1 MKKIIGFII
10 TILAMCSF
18 AFCNIESKEVVYASG
33 EEEAV
38 FNTPECYQQAKGL
51 WSSFVIGGSSIATS
65 GCGLLSLTNAVNYL
79 TGNFIEPTNLAKY
92 AYSIDAYNGSIG
104 GGTARWVLYNQLQ
117 AYEKK
122 YGFKVTSAGRDGT
135 ITRPDVKAHLK
146 KGGTVI
152 AHVYGHFIAIVGY
165 NEVNNTYCVYDCAAN
180 ASKRYSYPYGTWLS
194 EDILKN
200 SQYMS
205 VDWYCLL
212 ERATNSIVKLD
223 QEGGTYK
230 NSKAT
235 VSYFV
240 TSNENTL
247 IDVSGFALDERGIES
262 FFYIVDDKIT
272 EQYPLSTVARYDI
285 YDKFTNY
292 QVCDPTKIGFEGQID
307 TTKLTKGTHRII
319 ISAKTPNGGVCDVA
333 TVMINKGTVDG
344 TIDKVNK
351 TNTVEMSRYSN
362 QAGLRDTWPEAGI
375 YQPCFRAEYNYVLD
389 LGQIDFSNYKRADIY
404 YSTDQ
409 SFISNKDGVQSVIG
423 FKNSNYSFGYH
434 GMPLDLKDSIA
445 YTNMINARGG
455 WTTDSVVSVDLTN
468 INYNGPTYLS
478 GYNQESALYVV
489 KKVVFYYN
497 DDYEFHNFK
506 EATCTAPKT
515 CTDCGATEGEALGHY
530 YLPATCLSPSKC
542 FRCGD
547 EVGEVGSHDY
557 IEATCTTP
565 KTCRYCNEV
574 VGTANGHNYE
584 RKTKKATCKEAG
596 AIYDECSVCKDV
608 QIIQTEDKLPHEL
621 VHHDGKPAECIKTG
635 YEAYDTCKNCDYTTY
650 KELPILM
657 HNYVETVVPPTCES
671 KGYTLYS
678 CTRCQ
683 NSYQANE
690 KAKLPHKESDWIISE
705 PATCVDSGKE
715 IIECEVC
722 HTITNER
729 EIEALGHDI
738 INHEALEATC
748 ENIGHYAYQT
758 CSRCDYT
765 TYEEIPALGHDY
777 HIIIINPTKQQDGYT
792 IHRCNRCSESYTD
805 NYTTVK
811 SNCKKSSIAT
821 IIAMV
826 TTLCSCLYIYRSK
839 KN

>member
-165 NEVNNTYCVYDCAAN
+165 NEANNTYCVYDCAAN

-272 EQYPLSTVARYDI
+272 EQYPLSTVARYDV

-657 HNYVETVVPPTCES
+657 HNYTETVVAPTCES

-777 HIIIINPTKQQDGYT
+777 YIVIINPTKQQDGYT

>member
-292 QVCDPTKIGFEGQID
+292 QVCDPTKIGFDGQID

-657 HNYVETVVPPTCES
+657 HNYIETVVPPTCES
-671 KGYTLYS
+671 KGYTLHS
-678 CTRCQ
+678 CTRCK
-683 NSYQANE
+683 NSYRTNE
-690 KAKLPHKESDWIISE
+690 KAKLPHKESNWIISE

-777 HIIIINPTKQQDGYT
+777 HIVIINPTKQQDGYT

>member
-165 NEVNNTYCVYDCAAN
+165 NEANNTYCVYDCAAN

-247 IDVSGFALDERGIES
+247 IDVSGIALDERGIES

-657 HNYVETVVPPTCES
+657 HNYTETVVAPTCES

-690 KAKLPHKESDWIISE
+690 KAKLPHKESNWIISE

-738 INHEALEATC
+738 INHEALQATC

-777 HIIIINPTKQQDGYT
+777 HIVIINPTKQQDGYT

>member
-247 IDVSGFALDERGIES
+247 IDVSGIALDERGIES

-657 HNYVETVVPPTCES
+657 HNYTETVVAPTCES

-690 KAKLPHKESDWIISE
+690 KAKLPHKESNWIISE

-738 INHEALEATC
+738 INHEALQATC

>member
-506 EATCTAPKT
+506 EATCTVPKT

-690 KAKLPHKESDWIISE
+690 KAKLSHKESNWIISE

-722 HTITNER
+722 HTIIKER

-738 INHEALEATC
+738 IKHEALEATC

-777 HIIIINPTKQQDGYT
+777 YIVIINPTKQQDGYT

>member
-165 NEVNNTYCVYDCAAN
+165 NEANNTYCVYDCAAN

-657 HNYVETVVPPTCES
+657 HSYVETVVPPTCES

-690 KAKLPHKESDWIISE
+690 KAKLPHKESNWIISE

-738 INHEALEATC
+738 INHEALQATC

-777 HIIIINPTKQQDGYT
+777 HIVIINPTKQQDGYT

>member
-165 NEVNNTYCVYDCAAN
+165 NEANNTYCVYDCAAN

-292 QVCDPTKIGFEGQID
+292 QVCNPTKIGFDGQID

-657 HNYVETVVPPTCES
+657 HNYTETVVAPTCES

-777 HIIIINPTKQQDGYT
+777 HIVIINPTKQQDGYT
-792 IHRCNRCSESYTD
+792 IHRCNRCLESYTD

>member
-165 NEVNNTYCVYDCAAN
+165 NEANNTYCVYDCAAN

-777 HIIIINPTKQQDGYT
+777 YIVIINPTKQQDGYT

>member
-135 ITRPDVKAHLK
+135 ITRSDVKAHLK

-165 NEVNNTYCVYDCAAN
+165 NEANNTYCVYDCAAN

-194 EDILKN
+194 EEILKN
-200 SQYMS
+200 SKYMS

>member
-247 IDVSGFALDERGIES
+247 IDVSGVALDERGIES

-272 EQYPLSTVARYDI
+272 EQYPLSTVARYDV

-671 KGYTLYS
+671 NGYTLHS
-678 CTRCQ
+678 CTRCK
-683 NSYQANE
+683 NSYRTNE

-738 INHEALEATC
+738 IKHEALEATC

-765 TYEEIPALGHDY
+765 TYEEIPALGHNY
-777 HIIIINPTKQQDGYT
+777 YIVIINPTKQQDGYT

>member
-506 EATCTAPKT
+506 EATCTVPKT

-657 HNYVETVVPPTCES
+657 HNYVETVVAPTCES
-671 KGYTLYS
+671 NGYTLHS
-678 CTRCQ
+678 CTRCK
-683 NSYQANE
+683 NSYRTNE

-738 INHEALEATC
+738 INHEALQATC

-777 HIIIINPTKQQDGYT
+777 HIVIINPTKQQDGYT

>member
-165 NEVNNTYCVYDCAAN
+165 NEANNTYCVYDCAAN

-468 INYNGPTYLS
+468 IKYNGPTYLS

-657 HNYVETVVPPTCES
+657 HNYTETVVPPTCES

-777 HIIIINPTKQQDGYT
+777 HIVIINPTKQQDGYT

>member
-165 NEVNNTYCVYDCAAN
+165 NEANNTYCVYDCAAN

-272 EQYPLSTVARYDI
+272 EQYPLSTVARYDV

>member
-165 NEVNNTYCVYDCAAN
+165 NEANNTYCVYDCAAN

-389 LGQIDFSNYKRADIY
+389 LGKIDFSNYKRADIY

>member
-165 NEVNNTYCVYDCAAN
+165 NEANNTYCVYDCAAN

>member
-165 NEVNNTYCVYDCAAN
+165 NEANNTYCVYDCAAN

-272 EQYPLSTVARYDI
+272 EQYPLSTVARYDV

-690 KAKLPHKESDWIISE
+690 KAKLPHKESNWIISE

>member
-165 NEVNNTYCVYDCAAN
+165 NEANNTYCVYDCAAN

-292 QVCDPTKIGFEGQID
+292 QVCDPTKTGFEGQID

-547 EVGEVGSHDY
+547 EVGDVGSHDY

>member
-1 MKKIIGFII
+1 M
-10 TILAMCSF
+10 
-18 AFCNIESKEVVYASG
+18 
-33 EEEAV
+33 
-38 FNTPECYQQAKGL
+38 
-51 WSSFVIGGSSIATS
+51 
-65 GCGLLSLTNAVNYL
+65 
-79 TGNFIEPTNLAKY
+79 
-92 AYSIDAYNGSIG
+92 
-104 GGTARWVLYNQLQ
+104 
-117 AYEKK
+117 
-122 YGFKVTSAGRDGT
+122 
-135 ITRPDVKAHLK
+135 
-146 KGGTVI
+146 
-152 AHVYGHFIAIVGY
+152 
-165 NEVNNTYCVYDCAAN
+165 
-180 ASKRYSYPYGTWLS
+180 
-194 EDILKN
+194 
-200 SQYMS
+200 
-205 VDWYCLL
+205 
-212 ERATNSIVKLD
+212 
-223 QEGGTYK
+223 
-230 NSKAT
+230 
-235 VSYFV
+235 
-240 TSNENTL
+240 
-247 IDVSGFALDERGIES
+247 
-262 FFYIVDDKIT
+262 
-272 EQYPLSTVARYDI
+272 
-285 YDKFTNY
+285 
-292 QVCDPTKIGFEGQID
+292 
-307 TTKLTKGTHRII
+307 
-319 ISAKTPNGGVCDVA
+319 
-333 TVMINKGTVDG
+333 
-344 TIDKVNK
+344 
-351 TNTVEMSRYSN
+351 
-362 QAGLRDTWPEAGI
+362 
-375 YQPCFRAEYNYVLD
+375 
-389 LGQIDFSNYKRADIY
+389 
-404 YSTDQ
+404 
-409 SFISNKDGVQSVIG
+409 
-423 FKNSNYSFGYH
+423 
-434 GMPLDLKDSIA
+434 
-445 YTNMINARGG
+445 
-455 WTTDSVVSVDLTN
+455 
-468 INYNGPTYLS
+468 
-478 GYNQESALYVV
+478 
-489 KKVVFYYN
+489 
-497 DDYEFHNFK
+497 
-506 EATCTAPKT
+506 
-515 CTDCGATEGEALGHY
+515 GHY

-584 RKTKKATCKEAG
+584 RKTKKATCKETG

-738 INHEALEATC
+738 INHEALQATC

-777 HIIIINPTKQQDGYT
+777 HIVIINPTKQQDGYT

>member
-272 EQYPLSTVARYDI
+272 EQYPLSTVARYDV

-547 EVGEVGSHDY
+547 EVGDVGSHDY

-657 HNYVETVVPPTCES
+657 HNYIETVVPPTCES
-671 KGYTLYS
+671 KGYTLHS
-678 CTRCQ
+678 CTRCK
-683 NSYQANE
+683 NSYRTNE
-690 KAKLPHKESDWIISE
+690 KAKLPHKESNWIISE

>member
-506 EATCTAPKT
+506 EATCTVPKT

-657 HNYVETVVPPTCES
+657 HNYVETVVAPTCES
-671 KGYTLYS
+671 NGYTLHS
-678 CTRCQ
+678 CTRCK
-683 NSYQANE
+683 NSYRTNE

-738 INHEALEATC
+738 IKHEALEATC

-777 HIIIINPTKQQDGYT
+777 YIVIINPTKQQDGYT

>member
-165 NEVNNTYCVYDCAAN
+165 NEANNTYCVYDCAAN

-657 HNYVETVVPPTCES
+657 HNYTETVVAPTCES

-690 KAKLPHKESDWIISE
+690 KAKLPHKESNWIISE

-826 TTLCSCLYIYRSK
+826 TTLLSLIHI
-839 KN
+839 

>member
-657 HNYVETVVPPTCES
+657 HNYIETVVPPTCES

-722 HTITNER
+722 HTIIKER

-777 HIIIINPTKQQDGYT
+777 YIVIINPTKQQDGYT

>member
-657 HNYVETVVPPTCES
+657 HNYTETVVAPTCES

-690 KAKLPHKESDWIISE
+690 KAKLPHKESNWIISE

>member
-152 AHVYGHFIAIVGY
+152 AHVYGHFVAIVGY

-506 EATCTAPKT
+506 EATCTVPKT

-657 HNYVETVVPPTCES
+657 HNYVETVVAPTCES
-671 KGYTLYS
+671 NGYTLHS
-678 CTRCQ
+678 CTRCK
-683 NSYQANE
+683 NSYRTNE

-738 INHEALEATC
+738 IKHEALEATC

-777 HIIIINPTKQQDGYT
+777 YIVIINPTKQQDGYT

>member
-92 AYSIDAYNGSIG
+92 AYAIDAYNGSIG

-307 TTKLTKGTHRII
+307 TTKLTKGTHRVI

-657 HNYVETVVPPTCES
+657 HNYVETVVQPTCES

-738 INHEALEATC
+738 INHEALQATC

-777 HIIIINPTKQQDGYT
+777 HIVIINPTKQQDGYT

>member
-1 MKKIIGFII
+1 
-10 TILAMCSF
+10 
-18 AFCNIESKEVVYASG
+18 
-33 EEEAV
+33 
-38 FNTPECYQQAKGL
+38 
-51 WSSFVIGGSSIATS
+51 
-65 GCGLLSLTNAVNYL
+65 
-79 TGNFIEPTNLAKY
+79 
-92 AYSIDAYNGSIG
+92 
-104 GGTARWVLYNQLQ
+104 
-117 AYEKK
+117 
-122 YGFKVTSAGRDGT
+122 
-135 ITRPDVKAHLK
+135 
-146 KGGTVI
+146 
-152 AHVYGHFIAIVGY
+152 
-165 NEVNNTYCVYDCAAN
+165 
-180 ASKRYSYPYGTWLS
+180 
-194 EDILKN
+194 
-200 SQYMS
+200 
-205 VDWYCLL
+205 
-212 ERATNSIVKLD
+212 
-223 QEGGTYK
+223 
-230 NSKAT
+230 
-235 VSYFV
+235 
-240 TSNENTL
+240 
-247 IDVSGFALDERGIES
+247 
-262 FFYIVDDKIT
+262 
-272 EQYPLSTVARYDI
+272 
-285 YDKFTNY
+285 
-292 QVCDPTKIGFEGQID
+292 
-307 TTKLTKGTHRII
+307 
-319 ISAKTPNGGVCDVA
+319 
-333 TVMINKGTVDG
+333 MINKGTVDG

-657 HNYVETVVPPTCES
+657 HNYTETVVSPTCES

-738 INHEALEATC
+738 INHEALQATC

-777 HIIIINPTKQQDGYT
+777 HIVIINPTKQQDGYT

>member
-272 EQYPLSTVARYDI
+272 EQYPLSTVARYDV

-319 ISAKTPNGGVCDVA
+319 ISAKAPNGGVCDVA

-657 HNYVETVVPPTCES
+657 HNYTETVVAPTCES

-777 HIIIINPTKQQDGYT
+777 HIVIINPTKQQDGYT
-792 IHRCNRCSESYTD
+792 IHRCNRCLESYTD

>member
-777 HIIIINPTKQQDGYT
+777 YIVIINPTKQQDGYT

>member
-165 NEVNNTYCVYDCAAN
+165 NEANNTYCVYDCAAN

-547 EVGEVGSHDY
+547 EVGEIGSHDY

-657 HNYVETVVPPTCES
+657 HNYIETVVPPTCES

>member
-92 AYSIDAYNGSIG
+92 AYAIDACNGSIG

-165 NEVNNTYCVYDCAAN
+165 NEANNTYCVYDCAAN

-547 EVGEVGSHDY
+547 EVGDVGSHDY

-657 HNYVETVVPPTCES
+657 HNYTETVVAPTCES

-690 KAKLPHKESDWIISE
+690 KAKLPHKESNWIISE

-738 INHEALEATC
+738 INHEALQATC

-777 HIIIINPTKQQDGYT
+777 HIVIINPTKQQDGYT

>member
-165 NEVNNTYCVYDCAAN
+165 NEANNTYCVYDCAAN

-547 EVGEVGSHDY
+547 EVGEIGSHDY

-657 HNYVETVVPPTCES
+657 HNYIETVVPPTCES

-738 INHEALEATC
+738 INHEALQATC

>member
-506 EATCTAPKT
+506 EATCTVPKT

-584 RKTKKATCKEAG
+584 GKTKKATCKEAG

-657 HNYVETVVPPTCES
+657 HNYIETVVPPTCES

-738 INHEALEATC
+738 INHEALQATC

>member
-10 TILAMCSF
+10 TILAMCAF

-92 AYSIDAYNGSIG
+92 AYAIDAYNGSIG

-272 EQYPLSTVARYDI
+272 EQYPLSTVARYDV

-547 EVGEVGSHDY
+547 EVGDVGSHDY

-584 RKTKKATCKEAG
+584 RKAKKATCKEAG

-671 KGYTLYS
+671 NGYTLHS

-683 NSYQANE
+683 NSYRTNE

-738 INHEALEATC
+738 IKHEALEATC

-777 HIIIINPTKQQDGYT
+777 YIVIINPTKQQDGYT

>member
-165 NEVNNTYCVYDCAAN
+165 NEANNTYCVYDCAAN

-200 SQYMS
+200 SKYMS

-292 QVCDPTKIGFEGQID
+292 QVCDPTKIGFDGQID

-738 INHEALEATC
+738 INHEAIEATC

>member
-200 SQYMS
+200 SKYMS

-690 KAKLPHKESDWIISE
+690 KAKLPHKESNWIISE

>member
-292 QVCDPTKIGFEGQID
+292 QVCDPTKIGFDGQID

-515 CTDCGATEGEALGHY
+515 CIDCGATEGEALGHY

-657 HNYVETVVPPTCES
+657 HNYTETVVPPTCES

-777 HIIIINPTKQQDGYT
+777 YIVIINPTKQQDGYT

>member
-165 NEVNNTYCVYDCAAN
+165 NEANNTYCVYDCAAN

-292 QVCDPTKIGFEGQID
+292 QACDPTKIGFEGQID

-547 EVGEVGSHDY
+547 EVGEIGSHDY

-690 KAKLPHKESDWIISE
+690 KAKLPHKESNWIISE

-738 INHEALEATC
+738 INHEALQATC

-777 HIIIINPTKQQDGYT
+777 HIVIINPTKQQDGYT

>member
-272 EQYPLSTVARYDI
+272 EQYPLSTVARYDV

-777 HIIIINPTKQQDGYT
+777 YIVIINPTKQQDGYT

>member
-596 AIYDECSVCKDV
+596 AIYDECKDV

-690 KAKLPHKESDWIISE
+690 KAKLPHKESNWIISE

>member
-319 ISAKTPNGGVCDVA
+319 ISDKTPKGGVCDVA

-657 HNYVETVVPPTCES
+657 HNYTETVVPPTCES

-748 ENIGHYAYQT
+748 ENIGQYAYQT

-777 HIIIINPTKQQDGYT
+777 HIVIINPTKQQDGYT